1 MTTDTTTAATTEYAP
16 ETIAALDVLMD
27 TDAYKLDHRRQYP
40 AGTEYVYSN
49 LTARGSR
56 IPGVSWTAF
65 FGLQA
70 YLRDLNRRWS
80 AFFTADVDEVCRAYM
95 ERVTQVLGPNDVG
108 AEHIRQL
115 YAYGRLPLRV
125 RALPEGTIVPVGV
138 PYLTVENTAPE
149 FFWLTNY
156 IETEMSAALWQP
168 ITSATTAW
176 RNRTLLDARAL
187 DSGADSA
194 AVDWQGH
201 DFSFRGMAGSAGA
214 AASGAGHL
222 LAFTGTDCLPALGW
236 IDRNYPGSPEG
247 TIIGGS
253 VPATEHSVMCAGTQD
268 DEIETFVRLL
278 DLYPTGIVS
287 IVSDTWDLWHVCTG
301 ILPTLKAVITA
312 RDGKVVIRPDSGDP
326 ERILCGDPQAPA
338 GSPAHKGVVNLLWE
352 VFGGTVNAAGY
363 RELDPHIGVIY
374 GDSITH
380 DRADAITANLMRQG
394 YVSTTPVL
402 GFGSYTYQYV
412 TRDTFSIAMKATWVQ
427 VDGRGRDIAKAPV
440 TDPGKR
446 SARGRLAV
454 VRDEHGLTLLQG
466 AAGAVEATD
475 AMRTVFEDGVI
486 VNPVSFA
493 EVRAAV
499 RRDWAAYAAGEE
511 DARNG

>member
-1 MTTDTTTAATTEYAP
+1 MTVEATTTYRP

-40 AGTEYVYSN
+40 AATEYVYSN

-70 YLRDLNRRWS
+70 YLRDLNQRWS
-80 AFFTADVDEVCRAYM
+80 AFFAADVDEVCQAYID
-95 ERVTQVLGPNDVG
+95 RVTQVLGPNDVG

-115 YAYGRLPLRV
+115 HAYGRLPLRV

-176 RNRTLLDARAL
+176 RNRTLLDARAR
-187 DSGADSA
+187 DTGADPA

-201 DFSFRGMAGSAGA
+201 DFSFRGMAGSAAA
-214 AASGAGHL
+214 AASGAAHL

-247 TIIGGS
+247 AIIGGS

-268 DEIETFVRLL
+268 DEVATFARLL

-301 ILPTLKAVITA
+301 ILPTLKDTITA

-338 GSPAHKGVVNLLWE
+338 GSPARQGVVNLLWE

-380 DRADAITANLMRQG
+380 DRADAITANLMGQG

-427 VDGRGRDIAKAPV
+427 IDGRGRDIAKAPV

-454 VRDEHGLTLLQG
+454 VRDGRGGLTLVQG
-466 AAGAVEATD
+466 AAGAVETTD

-486 VNPVSFA
+486 VNPVTFA
-493 EVRAAV
+493 EVRATV

-511 DARNG
+511 DARHG